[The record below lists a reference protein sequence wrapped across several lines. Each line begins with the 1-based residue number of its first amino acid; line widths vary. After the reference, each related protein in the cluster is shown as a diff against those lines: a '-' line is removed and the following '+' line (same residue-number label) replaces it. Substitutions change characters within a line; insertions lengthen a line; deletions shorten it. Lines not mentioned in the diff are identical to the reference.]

1 MTVEQKAIHRHC
13 LAKLPMGDGNW
24 IQGMIDGPVYDM
36 RSDLWIYD
44 DHIHNVDEVLIETVT
59 SSANTEPIN

>member
-1 MTVEQKAIHRHC
+1 
-13 LAKLPMGDGNW
+13 MGDGNW